1 MDAPTSSSNSQHQQ
15 GGAKALGS
23 GSGSG
28 SGSGGGTCLDL
39 SKLASDLAVAR
50 QVALEL
56 ATSAKTSEAML
67 VALSEAVP
75 EWLHLLQVWGFTLL
89 IRTPLK

>member
-1 MDAPTSSSNSQHQQ
+1 MNLLQEMMALMDAPTSSSNGTQHQQ
-15 GGAKALGS
+15 SGARTVGS

-39 SKLASDLAVAR
+39 SKLAADLAAAR

-75 EWLHLLQVWGFTLL
+75 EWLHLLQV
-89 IRTPLK
+89 